1 MAYPLPSSALQMVT
15 PPPSCE
21 SILGSLWT
29 PCGENRGPFSTLR
42 DALWLPKASPPP
54 FHLLFVC
61 GSFSQ
66 YLPIPNTPITRTHE
80 VPVHGGFRSGEL
92 QGCLSGLSKSSPA
105 SPFLCGHQPSG
116 QRYFPECP
124 HCTTGGIAPQFCF
137 LSEIQRH
144 RGLRGWEGASRK
156 VLGHWC
162 PGAPLLC
169 SQWHGLSITL

>member
-1 MAYPLPSSALQMVT
+1 MSPSWDLFGHLVERIAV
-15 PPPSCE
+15 P
-21 SILGSLWT
+21 
-29 PCGENRGPFSTLR
+29 
-42 DALWLPKASPPP
+42 SPPYGMLSGSPRPALNHP
-54 FHLLFVC
+54 FRLLFVC

-66 YLPIPNTPITRTHE
+66 YLPIPNTPITLTHE

-105 SPFLCGHQPSG
+105 SPFLCGRQPSG

-169 SQWHGLSITL
+169 SQWHGLSITLWPPA